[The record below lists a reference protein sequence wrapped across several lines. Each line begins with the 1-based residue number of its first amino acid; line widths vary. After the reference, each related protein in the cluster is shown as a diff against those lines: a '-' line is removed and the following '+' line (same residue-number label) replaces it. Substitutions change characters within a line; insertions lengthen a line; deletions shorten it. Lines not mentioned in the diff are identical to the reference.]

1 MGRHRR
7 AAHQSGPREQSW
19 PAGQPGSS
27 RRASSSLHQM
37 DWQSGASFFTV
48 PTPRVAK
55 HMLYGDK
62 IRTFKQIKNVYLYA
76 LKNISLYN
84 KGSTFPSNTFL
95 KSAYI
100 SISLLACGETR
111 RHAWRRKERGGDQRA
126 EEEHL
131 RCVNIQAPQDGGQ
144 GIVKHVWSLNP
155 CLLHDCKVGA
165 SGGRMTDEGSI
176 CQKTLVFCFFPT
188 QGR

>member
-1 MGRHRR
+1 
-7 AAHQSGPREQSW
+7 
-19 PAGQPGSS
+19 
-27 RRASSSLHQM
+27 M
-37 DWQSGASFFTV
+37 DWQSGASVFTV

-95 KSAYI
+95 KSARI

-111 RHAWRRKERGGDQRA
+111 RRAWRRKGRGEDKRA
-126 EEEHL
+126 GEEHL
-131 RCVNIQAPQDGGQ
+131 RSVGIRVPQDGGQ
-144 GIVKHVWSLNP
+144 SSM
-155 CLLHDCKVGA
+155 
-165 SGGRMTDEGSI
+165 SGH
-176 CQKTLVFCFFPT
+176 
-188 QGR
+188 